1 MARFVRYSCLA
12 ASLVGWLC
20 AALAAGPEAKRTPH
34 EADPAAQRVEMFAAI
49 DAGQIEVDFIPQ
61 NARSARVFVKNLT
74 KQPLAVEM
82 PEAFAAV
89 PVLAQFGG
97 GGFGGGGGARGGV
110 GGGFGGGGG
119 GSQGVGGGFGG
130 GGGGFGGGGGGF
142 GGGAFN
148 VPPEKVGQIRVAC
161 VCLEHGK
168 PDPRPAIPY
177 EIRPVSALSS
187 DAKVAELLKMLG
199 RGEIP
204 QPAAQAAAWHLAND
218 LSWEELAAKRVHR
231 ANGASYPYFAP
242 DVLQA
247 AYTIAAA
254 ADQRAKDA
262 PGASPGEE
270 LQQTPVRPRSGL
282 ESSASR

>member
-1 MARFVRYSCLA
+1 MARFLRYSWSA
-12 ASLVGWLC
+12 
-20 AALAAGPEAKRTPH
+20 AALLVCAGSALAGGPEAKRRAK
-34 EADPAAQRVEMFAAI
+34 EAEPPAAQRVEMFAAM

-61 NARSARVFVKNLT
+61 SAKSARVFVKNLT

-97 GGFGGGGGARGGV
+97 GGGIGGGGIGGGGGA
-110 GGGFGGGGG
+110 FGGGG

-130 GGGGFGGGGGGF
+130 GGGGFGGGGGGGGF

-187 DAKVAELLKMLG
+187 DPKVAALLKMLG
-199 RGEIP
+199 NGEIP
-204 QPAAQAAAWHLAND
+204 QPAAQAAAWHLANGM
-218 LSWEELAAKRVHR
+218 SWDELAAKHIQR
-231 ANGASYPYFAP
+231 ANGARYPYFAP

-247 AYTIAAA
+247 AYAIVSAASE
-254 ADQRAKDA
+254 RAQDE
-262 PGASPGEE
+262 PVVSPSEE
-270 LQQTPVRPRSGL
+270 RPPLQPKSGL
-282 ESSASR
+282 ETSASR